1 MGNREF
7 LFDIQGCKKE
17 EVEVSPGKASAFKAL
32 SKFLLS
38 LSVPM
43 LLALDA
49 VKRTRHTAIVL
60 SVIFPGCGGNGFV
73 LNLAPKDSIKIMSRL
88 VQVIIYYWMIFL
100 KGVSK

>member
-1 MGNREF
+1 
-7 LFDIQGCKKE
+7 
-17 EVEVSPGKASAFKAL
+17 
-32 SKFLLS
+32 
-38 LSVPM
+38 M

-60 SVIFPGCGGNGFV
+60 SVIFAGCGGNGFV